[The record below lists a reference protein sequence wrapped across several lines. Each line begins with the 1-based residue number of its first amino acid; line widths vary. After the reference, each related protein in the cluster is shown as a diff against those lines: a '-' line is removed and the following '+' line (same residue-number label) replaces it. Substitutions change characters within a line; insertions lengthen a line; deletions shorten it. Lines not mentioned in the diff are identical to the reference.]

1 MAIQKIKNYPM
12 KKIVVT
18 IVFLVITKIGF
29 SQKMMTRSG
38 EIRFDAT
45 VPGAMDAVVAVNNSV
60 SSIFDKSSGDIVVQG
75 LVKSFKFKSP
85 LMEEHFNE
93 NYMESDK
100 LPKTSF
106 KGKIIGFEGKSGSYD
121 VEGELTIHGVA
132 NKVRTKMVVTVGA
145 KTAISGSFNVKLND
159 YKLDV
164 PSMAK
169 KTLAE
174 TAKISVKLELENKQ

>member
-1 MAIQKIKNYPM
+1 M
-12 KKIVVT
+12 KKIMILVT
-18 IVFLVITKIGF
+18 TLLLSGIVF

-45 VPGAMDAVVAVNNSV
+45 VPGALDPVIADNNTV
-60 SSIFDKSSGDIVVQG
+60 SSIFDKTTGDLVVQG
-75 LVKSFKFKSP
+75 MVKSFKFKSP

-100 LPKTSF
+100 FPKTSF
-106 KGKIIGFEGKSGSYD
+106 KGKVLNYDSKSGTYE
-121 VEGELTIHGVA
+121 VEGDLTIHGVT
-132 NKVRTKMVVTVGA
+132 NKVKTKM
-145 KTAISGSFNVKLND
+145 AIDNQSGKVELSGVFIVKLID

-164 PSMAK
+164 PALAK

-174 TAKISVKLELENKQ
+174 TAKISIKLALENK

>member
-1 MAIQKIKNYPM
+1 MKNTL
-12 KKIVVT
+12 IT
-18 IVFLVITKIGF
+18 LIFLALTTVGF

-38 EIRFDAT
+38 EIKFDAT
-45 VPGAMDAVVAVNNSV
+45 VPGALDPVIGTSNTV
-60 SSIFDKSSGDIVVQG
+60 SSIFDKTTGELVVQG

-106 KGKIIGFEGKSGSYD
+106 KGKIVGYDGKAGSYEVD
-121 VEGELTIHGVA
+121 GDLTIHGVT
-132 NKVRTKMVVTVGA
+132 NKVKTKVTVSSA
-145 KTAISGSFNVKLND
+145 SGKVAVAGTFTVKLND

-164 PSMAK
+164 PAMAK

-174 TAKISVKLELENKQ
+174 TAKISLKLELEDKK

>member
-1 MAIQKIKNYPM
+1 MICL
-12 KKIVVT
+12 
-18 IVFLVITKIGF
+18 VFSTVAF

-38 EIRFDAT
+38 EIKFDAT
-45 VPGAMDAVVAVNNSV
+45 VPGAMDPVVGTSTTV
-60 SSIFDKSSGDIVVQG
+60 SSIFDKATGDFVVQG

-106 KGKIIGFEGKSGSYD
+106 KGKVLNYDGKTGTYD
-121 VEGELTIHGVA
+121 VEGDLTIHGVT
-132 NKVRTKMVVTVGA
+132 NKVKTKVIISNANGKLSIVGN
-145 KTAISGSFNVKLND
+145 FVVKLKE
-159 YKLDV
+159 YKIDV
-164 PSMAK
+164 PAMAK

-174 TAKISVKLELENKQ
+174 TAKISIKLELENKQ

>member
-1 MAIQKIKNYPM
+1 M
-12 KKIVVT
+12 KKTFIT
-18 IVFLVITKIGF
+18 IVLLAFCAVGF

-38 EIRFDAT
+38 EIKFDAT
-45 VPGAMDAVVAVNNSV
+45 VPGAMDPVVATSNTV
-60 SSIFDKSSGDIVVQG
+60 SSIFDKTNGELVVQG

-106 KGKIIGFEGKSGSYD
+106 KGKIVGYDGKAGSYE
-121 VEGELTIHGVA
+121 VEGDLTIHGVT
-132 NKVRTKMVVTVGA
+132 NKVKTKMAVTNTSGKVGVA
-145 KTAISGSFNVKLND
+145 GTFTIKLKD
-159 YKLDV
+159 YKLEV
-164 PSMAK
+164 PAMAK

-174 TAKISVKLELENKQ
+174 TAKISLKLELEDKK